1 GTRPRSG
8 TARCQR
14 ARVPRGGSGEIR
26 EGPGVVG
33 FRLLVAEGTPAERS
47 LGGVGGLPNLSRP
60 RGASGH
66 RPGQGRSTRLPGLP
80 RRLDRRALW
89 VPLSVLQGYRNGPWT
104 FKPDLR
110 GSFGAL
116 AADPPEDP

>member
-1 GTRPRSG
+1 MWRLLQDALLRTFGALTGPEPVLYYRNPGASARSG

-33 FRLLVAEGTPAERS
+33 VRLLVAEGTPAERS

-80 RRLDRRALW
+80 R
-89 VPLSVLQGYRNGPWT
+89 
-104 FKPDLR
+104 
-110 GSFGAL
+110 
-116 AADPPEDP
+116 